1 MDVLGQWSLIIVD
14 FRIHT
19 RTTMLLSIM
28 RLKRI
33 CWWLTLTLT
42 SKHYTSSSGAQE
54 ELALITHYEIFSVK
68 YTEQNIDTQKWGPYI
83 FFHFYTHKFHAFF
96 FFYHS
101 SYDFWGNNK
110 HNINKLLT
118 SLPLQHLGPLGAHP
132 RFWFTITINRRK

>member
-1 MDVLGQWSLIIVD
+1 MCWDSEVWLLLISGFTHALQCCWALWD
-14 FRIHT
+14 WNGFAGDWLSHSRLSTT
-19 RTTMLLSIM
+19 RHRQGPRRSSP
-28 RLKRI
+28 
-33 CWWLTLTLT
+33 WL
-42 SKHYTSSSGAQE
+42 H
-54 ELALITHYEIFSVK
+54 ITKYFSVK

-96 FFYHS
+96 FITALMI
-101 SYDFWGNNK
+101 FWGNNK

>member
-42 SKHYTSSSGAQE
+42 SKHYTSSSGAQV
-54 ELALITHYEIFSVK
+54 ELALITHYEIFFCKVYWTK
-68 YTEQNIDTQKWGPYI
+68 YWHTEMGPLH
-83 FFHFYTHKFHAFF
+83 FFLFYTHKFHAFF
-96 FFYHS
+96 FFYHNS
-101 SYDFWGNNK
+101 TFFWGNDK
-110 HNINKLLT
+110 HNINKRLT